1 VRTGSPRIWLKAD
14 ARRRSISGLQFSGAA
29 TSGTCKLG
37 TDEMSVVDPECRV
50 QGMQGIRVVDSSI
63 IPSITSG
70 NLNAP
75 SIMIGEKAA
84 DHILG
89 KIPV

>member
-1 VRTGSPRIWLKAD
+1 
-14 ARRRSISGLQFSGAA
+14 
-29 TSGTCKLG
+29 
-37 TDEMSVVDPECRV
+37 MSVVDPECRV